1 MSPLLFLRSAR
12 DGFLLTQCSFVF
24 RLDKA
29 AFAKSADGQTI
40 SVTVPCGC
48 MSVRGH
54 AAESP
59 EGESSSLS
67 SQQPAGD
74 AEQCA
79 GEMVVS
85 VTQEIVPEGFS
96 GVAKA
101 MRMTVMISHY

>member
-1 MSPLLFLRSAR
+1 M
-12 DGFLLTQCSFVF
+12 TQRSFVF

-29 AFAKSADGQTI
+29 AFAKSGDGQTI

>member
-1 MSPLLFLRSAR
+1 MRRFV
-12 DGFLLTQCSFVF
+12 DTQRVLF

-29 AFAKSADGQTI
+29 AFGKSDDQQTI

-48 MSVRGH
+48 MSVRGR

-59 EGESSSLS
+59 EGESSSSS
-67 SQQPAGD
+67 SQPPTGGV
-74 AEQCA
+74 EHCA
-79 GEMVVS
+79 GEMAVS

>member
-1 MSPLLFLRSAR
+1 M
-12 DGFLLTQCSFVF
+12 TQCSFVF

-29 AFAKSADGQTI
+29 AFAKSDDGQTI

-54 AAESP
+54 LAESP
-59 EGESSSLS
+59 EGESSSSS
-67 SQQPAGD
+67 SQQPSVG